1 MPTRITKLANCQSG
15 GSEAGEETIFIYSPI
30 SHLLTP
36 YTPHPTPHAPHPTPH
51 TPLLQQL

>member
-36 YTPHPTPHAPHPTPH
+36 YTPHPTPHTPHHTPH